1 MAMKTKKRIPLQK
14 TIWCKIRYWQLLHD
28 LTDDELAM
36 YLNCS
41 TRTLQNYDHDAKN
54 LTLKTVDTF
63 LCVNELINDRITH
76 NADDT
81 LNARYRLLFF

>member
-54 LTLKTVDTF
+54 LTLETVDTF
-63 LCVNELINDRITH
+63 LCVNEL
-76 NADDT
+76 T
-81 LNARYRLLFF
+81 LEELMTA

>member
-41 TRTLQNYDHDAKN
+41 TRTLQNYDH
-54 LTLKTVDTF
+54 
-63 LCVNELINDRITH
+63 